1 MPFDVARTFAERS
14 GENFALHERYM
25 NHQLARTLRTLGFDR
40 NYVRG
45 EGSYLYDDA
54 GQRYLDFLSGF
65 GVYALGRSHPAVKAA
80 LHQALDLDLPNMVQM
95 DCALLPGLLA
105 EQLVARTH
113 QGISRVF
120 FCNSGAESIE
130 AAIKFA
136 RQSTQRPKILYAEHA
151 FHGLTTGAL
160 ALNGGKE
167 FRRGFGDLL
176 ESVSVPFGDLDA
188 LEQRLRG
195 NDVAALIVEP
205 IQGKG
210 VYCATPEYWR
220 AAQQLCRQHG
230 TLLVTDEVQ
239 TGLGRTGRFFCHEHW
254 GLEPDIITISKA
266 LSGGFV
272 PIGAMLTTDKIF
284 ASVHDSMEDALK
296 HSTTFG
302 RNQLAMVAGLATL
315 AAFDDEDIVGRAE
328 RTGADL
334 QDKLRGLAE
343 RYDLIHDVR
352 GLGLMVG
359 IEFGEP
365 QSGSAGRR
373 FRTLER
379 LRTGMFS
386 QTVVVPLF
394 HRHRIITQVAADNVN
409 IIKLLPPLIAGPAE
423 VDYFVQALDD
433 VMADAHRGAGLTYE
447 FGRTMARG
455 ALRRKS
461 QRSVASSGRGSLP
474 AVAEVLPAGAVT
486 GDSGLGGEPA
496 AAYGPAAVYGPA
508 QDGPAQDGSA
518 AVYGPAQDGLA
529 AGYGPA
535 QDGPVQRGPRKLGP
549 QRRRL
554 AHDGPAQDRPTTSG
568 RDRAAGRA
576 TDVPS
581 GGHGYAAGSVAESG
595 YSPAVASI
603 EPGDRVVIT
612 GAAGFIGSAV
622 ARAVHAKGAQI
633 VALVQPGADARNLDA
648 IPDVERV
655 SADIRDAKAVR
666 SAFEGAR
673 YAFHLAAVYRLWARD
688 ARVFEDVNV
697 GGTLNVIEAT
707 LAAGCE
713 RLVYT
718 STVAV
723 LGLSKTKRGDPAD
736 ETSYADIA
744 HLYGHYKRT
753 KFAAEHEVLRAAA
766 QGLNV
771 TIAMPTFPLGPGDVA
786 PTPTGKVVLDF
797 LNGKMPAFVDTAMN
811 VCHVDDLARGHVAA
825 LEHGQTGRSYILGGE
840 NLSMREIFQAL
851 ADCSGLPMPRI
862 KVPRPLVVTAGVMS
876 SLVEGRLLRR
886 EPRVPLEGARMATTR
901 MIFNDDRARAE
912 IGHKSRP
919 ARLAIED
926 SARWFTDNGYVSA
939 ERLAAIRWQR

>member
-14 GENFALHERYM
+14 GENYALHERYM
-25 NHQLARTLRTLGFDR
+25 NQQLARTLRTLGFDR
-40 NYVRG
+40 NYVQG
-45 EGSYLYDDA
+45 EGCYLYDDTGA
-54 GQRYLDFLSGF
+54 RYLDFLSGF

-80 LHQALDLDLPNMVQM
+80 LHEALDLDLPNMVQM
-95 DCALLPGLLA
+95 DCALLPGLLS
-105 EQLVARTH
+105 EQLVARAH
-113 QGISRVF
+113 EGINRVF

-136 RQSTQRPKILYAEHA
+136 RHSTQRPKILYAEHA

-167 FRRGFGDLL
+167 FRKGFGDLL
-176 ESVSVPFGDLDA
+176 ESVSVPYGDLDA
-188 LEQRLRG
+188 LEQQLRG
-195 NDVAALIVEP
+195 RDVAAFIVEP

-210 VYCATPEYWR
+210 VYCATPQYWR
-220 AAQQLCRQHG
+220 AAHQLCRQYG

-266 LSGGFV
+266 LSGGYV

-284 ASVHDSMEDALK
+284 ASVYDSMEDALK
-296 HSTTFG
+296 HSSTFG

-334 QDKLRGLAE
+334 QDKLSRLAE

-365 QSGSAGRR
+365 DSRSAGRR

-409 IIKLLPPLIAGPAE
+409 IIKLLPPLISGADE
-423 VDYFVQALDD
+423 VDYFIDALDD
-433 VMADAHRGAGLTYE
+433 VMADAHSGSGLTYE

-461 QRSVASSGRGSLP
+461 HRSIASSK
-474 AVAEVLPAGAVT
+474 AVSAGAAVT
-486 GDSGLGGEPA
+486 DEPA
-496 AAYGPAAVYGPA
+496 A
-508 QDGPAQDGSA
+508 DESA
-518 AVYGPAQDGLA
+518 TTSAPVTA
-529 AGYGPA
+529 AGGRA
-535 QDGPVQRGPRKLGP
+535 QVAGPVP
-549 QRRRL
+549 
-554 AHDGPAQDRPTTSG
+554 D
-568 RDRAAGRA
+568 
-576 TDVPS
+576 
-581 GGHGYAAGSVAESG
+581 SG
-595 YSPAVASI
+595 YGTAVTSI
-603 EPGDRVVIT
+603 EPGDRIVIT

-622 ARAVHAKGAQI
+622 VRAVQAKGARI
-633 VALVQPGADARNLDA
+633 VALIEPGADARNLRG
-648 IPDVERV
+648 IPDIERV
-655 SADIRDAKAVR
+655 SVDIRDARAVKA
-666 SAFEGAR
+666 AFEGAR
-673 YAFHLAAVYRLWARD
+673 YAFHLAAVYRFWARD
-688 ARVFEDVNV
+688 ERVFTDVNV
-697 GGTLNVIEAT
+697 GGTLNVIEAV

-718 STVAV
+718 STVGV
-723 LGLSKTKRGDPAD
+723 LGLGKTKHGDPAD
-736 ETSYADIA
+736 ETSYADIR
-744 HLYGHYKRT
+744 HLYGHYKQT

-766 QGLNV
+766 EGLNV

-797 LNGKMPAFVDTAMN
+797 LNGKMPAFVDTALN
-811 VCHVDDLARGHVAA
+811 VCHVDDLARGHIAA
-825 LEHGQTGRSYILGGE
+825 LEHGRTGRSYILGGE
-840 NLSMREIFQAL
+840 NLSMREIFQTL
-851 ADCSGLPMPRI
+851 ADCCGLPMPRFE
-862 KVPRPLVVTAGVMS
+862 VPRPLVVGAGLAS
-876 SLVEGRLLRR
+876 NLIEGKLLRR
-886 EPRVPLEGARMATTR
+886 EPRVPLEGARMATTK

-939 ERLAAIRWQR
+939 DRLATIRWRG

>member
-25 NHQLARTLRTLGFDR
+25 NQQLARTLRTLGFDR

-45 EGSYLYDDA
+45 EGCYLYDDA
-54 GQRYLDFLSGF
+54 DARYLDFLSGF
-65 GVYALGRSHPAVKAA
+65 GVYALGRAHPAVKAA
-80 LHQALDLDLPNMVQM
+80 LHEALDLDLPNMVQM

-105 EQLVARTH
+105 EQLVARAH
-113 QGISRVF
+113 DGISRVF

-136 RQSTQRPKILYAEHA
+136 RHSTQRPKILYAEHA

-167 FRRGFGDLL
+167 FRKGFGDLL

-188 LEQRLRG
+188 LEQRLSG
-195 NDVAALIVEP
+195 QDVAAFIVEP

-210 VYCATPEYWR
+210 VYCATPQYWR
-220 AAQQLCRQHG
+220 AAQQLCRQYG

-266 LSGGFV
+266 LSGGFM

-284 ASVHDSMEDALK
+284 ASVYDSMEDALK

-328 RTGADL
+328 RTGDDL
-334 QDKLRGLAE
+334 QEKLRRLAE
-343 RYDLIHDVR
+343 RYELIQDVR

-365 QSGSAGRR
+365 EARSAARR

-379 LRTGMFS
+379 LRSGMFS

-409 IIKLLPPLIAGPAE
+409 IIKLLPPLISGADE
-423 VDYFVQALDD
+423 VDYFIDALDD
-433 VMADAHRGAGLTYE
+433 VMADAHRGSGLTYE

-455 ALRRKS
+455 ALHRKS
-461 QRSVASSGRGSLP
+461 LRSVASARPVSDQ
-474 AVAEVLPAGAVT
+474 AAEASPAGPARSVPPAEDHPHAV
-486 GDSGLGGEPA
+486 
-496 AAYGPAAVYGPA
+496 
-508 QDGPAQDGSA
+508 GSA
-518 AVYGPAQDGLA
+518 PD
-529 AGYGPA
+529 
-535 QDGPVQRGPRKLGP
+535 
-549 QRRRL
+549 
-554 AHDGPAQDRPTTSG
+554 
-568 RDRAAGRA
+568 
-576 TDVPS
+576 
-581 GGHGYAAGSVAESG
+581 SG
-595 YSPAVASI
+595 YSTAVASI

-622 ARAVHAKGAQI
+622 VRAVQAKGAQI
-633 VALVQPGADARNLDA
+633 VALVEPGAEARNLRG
-648 IPDVERV
+648 IPDIERV
-655 SADIRDAKAVR
+655 SVDIRDARAVR
-666 SAFEGAR
+666 AAFEGAR

-688 ARVFEDVNV
+688 TRVFQDVNV
-697 GGTLNVIEAT
+697 GGTLNVIDAVR
-707 LAAGCE
+707 AAGCE

-723 LGLSKTKRGDPAD
+723 LGLSKTRSGQPAD

-766 QGLNV
+766 EGLNV
-771 TIAMPTFPLGPGDVA
+771 TLALPTFPLGPGDVA
-786 PTPTGKVVLDF
+786 PTPTGKFVLDF

-825 LEHGQTGRSYILGGE
+825 LEHGRTGRSYILGGE
-840 NLSMREIFQAL
+840 NLSMREILQAL
-851 ADCSGLPMPRI
+851 ADCCGLPMPRLE
-862 KVPRPLVVTAGVMS
+862 VPRPLVVTAGVAS
-876 SLVEGRLLRR
+876 SLIEGRLLRR
-886 EPRVPLEGARMATTR
+886 EPRVPLEGARMASTK

-939 ERLAAIRWQR
+939 DRLATIRWRG

>member
-25 NHQLARTLRTLGFDR
+25 NQQLARTLRTLGFDR

-45 EGSYLYDDA
+45 EGCYLYDDA
-54 GQRYLDFLSGF
+54 GARYLDFLSGF

-136 RQSTQRPKILYAEHA
+136 RHSTQRPKILYAEHA

-167 FRRGFGDLL
+167 FRKGFGDLL

-195 NDVAALIVEP
+195 RDVAAFIVEP

-210 VYCATPEYWR
+210 VYCATPQYWR
-220 AAQQLCRQHG
+220 AAQQLCRQYG

-284 ASVHDSMEDALK
+284 ASVYDSMEDALK

-315 AAFDDEDIVGRAE
+315 AAFDDEDIVSRAE
-328 RTGADL
+328 RTGTDL
-334 QDKLRGLAE
+334 QDKLRGLAA
-343 RYDLIHDVR
+343 RYDLIQDVR

-359 IEFGEP
+359 IEFGAP
-365 QSGSAGRR
+365 QSGSAARR
-373 FRTLER
+373 FRSLER

-409 IIKLLPPLIAGPAE
+409 IIKLLPPLISGPDE
-423 VDYFVQALDD
+423 VDYFIKALDD
-433 VMADAHRGAGLTYE
+433 VMADAHHGSGLTYE

-461 QRSVASSGRGSLP
+461 HRSVASTMPITGQVRKT
-474 AVAEVLPAGAVT
+474 AEPDSQAPGGAALADAAPEDYGQVLP
-486 GDSGLGGEPA
+486 DSS
-496 AAYGPAAVYGPA
+496 YGTAI
-508 QDGPAQDGSA
+508 
-518 AVYGPAQDGLA
+518 
-529 AGYGPA
+529 
-535 QDGPVQRGPRKLGP
+535 
-549 QRRRL
+549 
-554 AHDGPAQDRPTTSG
+554 
-568 RDRAAGRA
+568 
-576 TDVPS
+576 
-581 GGHGYAAGSVAESG
+581 
-595 YSPAVASI
+595 ASI

-622 ARAVHAKGAQI
+622 VRAVQAKGAQI
-633 VALVQPGADARNLDA
+633 VALIEPGAEARNLRG
-648 IPDVERV
+648 IPDIERV
-655 SADIRDAKAVR
+655 SVDIRDARAVR
-666 SAFEGAR
+666 AAFEGAR
-673 YAFHLAAVYRLWARD
+673 YAFHLAAVYRFWAKD
-688 ARVFEDVNV
+688 ARVFHDVNV
-697 GGTLNVIEAT
+697 GGTLNVIDAVR
-707 LAAGCE
+707 AAGCE

-718 STVAV
+718 STVGV
-723 LGLSKTKRGDPAD
+723 LGLSKAKHGLPAD

-744 HLYGHYKRT
+744 QLYGHYKRT

-766 QGLNV
+766 EGLDV
-771 TIAMPTFPLGPGDVA
+771 SIALPTFPLGPGDVA

-797 LNGKMPAFVDTAMN
+797 LNGRMPAFVDTAMN

-825 LEHGQTGRSYILGGE
+825 LEHGLTGRSYILGGE
-840 NLSMREIFQAL
+840 NLTMREILQAL
-851 ADCSGLPMPRI
+851 ADCCGLPMPRLA
-862 KVPRPLVVTAGVMS
+862 VPRPLVVTAGVAS

-939 ERLAAIRWQR
+939 ERLATIRWRG